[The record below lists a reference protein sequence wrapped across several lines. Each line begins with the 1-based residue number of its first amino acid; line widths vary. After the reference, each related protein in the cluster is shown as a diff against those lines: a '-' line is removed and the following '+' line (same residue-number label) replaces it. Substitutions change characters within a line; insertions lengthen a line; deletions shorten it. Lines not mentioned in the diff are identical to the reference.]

1 MKLFSNAKENTF
13 TCILSLLNVR
23 YTDKYANTYF
33 NEHPHKYDLFGLSKM
48 LNHYGICNKGVRIG
62 HKEDIHFLEAPFIAH
77 IGRDFVTVKKNTK
90 EKICYYWRQ
99 KELNVSVK
107 DFLDIW
113 SGVVLV
119 VEADEASAEPDYQKH
134 KKEELAT
141 SVPKA
146 LLALAAIVL
155 IGHGCHQNGICQYW
169 GLCLLL
175 ILNLLG
181 VFIGF
186 LLVQKQIN
194 IHSSMAD
201 KICSLFSSSDCNDVL
216 SSPASKFLGI
226 IGWSELGLSYF
237 LSNTFLILFVPKLLP
252 YQAFLNILGLVYSF
266 WSIWYQKYRAKA
278 WCPLCLMVQLLFWSL
293 FLTSLLAGFI
303 RIPGFTM
310 SDLSS
315 IALIY
320 GIPFLLIHLL
330 LPNQIASKKL
340 TTVTQQFNS
349 LKANDKV
356 FASLL
361 EDQTFYP
368 IDEDFPAII
377 FGDPNAKH
385 TITIFS
391 NPHCGPC
398 ARMHSRMEKLLE
410 DTNNRFRIQYILSS
424 FESSLDSS
432 CEFFLYV
439 NRKFSVEERNR
450 IYKKWFEG
458 GKYDKEEV
466 FKSHFFISDAN
477 SVSKEY
483 QKHLDWKEQTKLRA
497 TPTVLYDGYELPEMY
512 FQQVDKL
519 VFFTDL
525 EFEPK

>member
-1 MKLFSNAKENTF
+1 MKLFSNTKENILTS
-13 TCILSLLNVR
+13 ILSLLNVR
-23 YTDKYANTYF
+23 YTNKYANSYF

-48 LNHYGICNKGVRIG
+48 LNHYGVYNKGIKVT
-62 HKEDIHFLEAPFIAH
+62 HKEDIHYLEAPFIAH
-77 IGRDFVTVKKNTK
+77 IGSDFVTVKKIT
-90 EKICYYWRQ
+90 ERMICYYWRQ
-99 KELNVSVK
+99 NELSVSIK

-134 KKEELAT
+134 KKEELAM
-141 SVPKA
+141 SIPRV
-146 LLALAAIVL
+146 LLALSAIVL
-155 IGHGCHQNGICQYW
+155 IGIGCYQNQIIQHW
-169 GLCLLL
+169 ELSVLLT
-175 ILNLLG
+175 LNLLG
-181 VFIGF
+181 VFIGS
-186 LLVQKQIN
+186 LLVQKQIH

-201 KICSLFSSSDCNDVL
+201 KICSLFSSSDCNNVL
-216 SSPASKFLGI
+216 DSPAAKFLGI

-237 LSNTFLILFVPKLLP
+237 LSNVFLILFVPEFLP
-252 YQAFLNILGLVYSF
+252 YQALLNILGLIYSF

-278 WCPLCLMVQLLFWSL
+278 WCPLCLMVQLLFWFL
-293 FLTSLLAGFI
+293 FLTSSLAGFI
-303 RIPGFTM
+303 RVPDFTI
-310 SDLSS
+310 LEILS

-320 GIPFLLIHLL
+320 GVPFLLIHLL

-340 TTVTQQFNS
+340 IEVTQQFNS

-356 FASLL
+356 FSGLL
-361 EDQTFYP
+361 KDQTFYP
-368 IDEDFPAII
+368 IDVEFPTII

-398 ARMHSRMEKLLE
+398 ARMHGKMEKLLE
-410 DTNNRFRIQYILSS
+410 DTNNQFRIQYILSS
-424 FESSLDSS
+424 FENSLDSS

-439 NRKFSVEERNR
+439 NRKYSVKERNR
-450 IYKKWFEG
+450 IYNEWFKG
-458 GKYDKEEV
+458 GKYNKEEF
-466 FKSHFFISDAN
+466 FKSYSFVSETN

-483 QKHLDWKEQTKLRA
+483 QRHLDWKKQTKLRA
-497 TPTVLYDGYELPEMY
+497 TPTILFDGYELPDMY

-519 VFFTDL
+519 VLFTDL

>member
-1 MKLFSNAKENTF
+1 MKLFSNTKENTL

-23 YTDKYANTYF
+23 YTGKYVNTYF
-33 NEHPHKYDLFGLSKM
+33 NEHPHKYNLFGLSKM
-48 LNHYGICNKGVRIG
+48 LNHYGVCNKGIRID
-62 HKEDIHFLEAPFIAH
+62 HKEEIHFLEAPFIAH
-77 IGRDFVTVKKNTK
+77 IGRDFVTVKKITK
-90 EKICYYWRQ
+90 EKIWYYWRQ
-99 KELNVSVK
+99 KELVVSIN
-107 DFLDIW
+107 DFFDIW

-134 KKEELAT
+134 RKEELAT
-141 SVPKA
+141 SIPKV

-155 IGHGCHQNGICQYW
+155 IGYRCYQNGIFQHM
-169 GLCLLL
+169 GLCLSLV
-175 ILNLLG
+175 LNLLG

-186 LLVQKQIN
+186 LLGQKQIN

-201 KICSLFSSSDCNDVL
+201 KICSLFSSGDCNDVL
-216 SSPASKFLGI
+216 SSPASKFFGI

-237 LSNTFLILFVPKLLP
+237 LSNTFLILFVPELLP
-252 YQAFLNILGLVYSF
+252 YQAFLNILGLVYSC

-278 WCPLCLMVQLLFWSL
+278 WCPLCLIVQLLFWSL
-293 FLTSLLAGFI
+293 FLTSLLSGFI
-303 RIPGFTM
+303 RRPDFTM
-310 SDLSS
+310 SDILS

-330 LPNQIASKKL
+330 LPNLIAGKRL
-340 TTVTQQFNS
+340 TVVTQQFNS

-356 FASLL
+356 FAGLL
-361 EDQTFYP
+361 KDQAFYSV
-368 IDEDFPAII
+368 DKDFPAII
-377 FGDPNAKH
+377 FGDTNAKH

-410 DTNNRFRIQYILSS
+410 DTNNQFRIQYILSS
-424 FESSLDSS
+424 FERSLDSS

-439 NRKFSVEERNR
+439 SRKYTEEERNR
-450 IYKKWFEG
+450 IYNEWFEG
-458 GKYDKEEV
+458 GKYNKEGF
-466 FKSHFFISDAN
+466 FKSHSFISDAN

-483 QKHLDWKEQTKLRA
+483 QKHLDWKKQTKLRA
-497 TPTVLYDGYELPEMY
+497 TPTILYDGYELPEMY

-525 EFEPK
+525 VFEPK